1 MPIFMKSSGS
11 DTDILIFEPG
21 MVGHRLTWLR
31 YITEDFLE
39 LGYKITWAVDFRPGA
54 KDIIEEQLAA
64 VLPKVSILSVY
75 DEEGQWRGGSKLKS
89 LEECQRISQAKQV
102 FLNEF
107 DEVASNLLR
116 RAAMGL
122 FPPHALK
129 GRLSGVYFRPR
140 FLTAPRRPIGNI
152 IKAFGFRRLCE
163 QGWFRHIYL
172 MDEYLF
178 SSQKNKQEGL
188 FYLLPDPWSE
198 DYSLRSADARKALDI
213 PLNKV
218 VFLHYGMGDRR
229 KGLHLVVEA
238 LEASAEDSWMFLL
251 CAGKI
256 SHDRRLLEK
265 LAVLERRGSAKL
277 LNRYVSDEEERLCFC
292 AADGVLL
299 PYIHH
304 YGSSGVL
311 SRAAAAGKM
320 VIVSD
325 EGLLARRVRDHHLGL
340 LFQTKN
346 SRDLQRRMNDVVL
359 LNQTERDHFREMA
372 LKYAETC
379 SREAFREAL
388 LAPLRSSI

>member
-1 MPIFMKSSGS
+1 MIFKSSGS
-11 DTDILIFEPG
+11 DTDFLIFEPG

-39 LGYKITWAVDFRPGA
+39 RGYKITWAVDGRPA
-54 KDIIEEQLAA
+54 AMDIIEEQLCA
-64 VLPKVSILSVY
+64 VLPQVSILSVFN
-75 DEEGQWRGGSKLKS
+75 EQGRWRGGSKLNA
-89 LEECQRISQAKQV
+89 LEECQRISQAKHV
-102 FLNEF
+102 FLNEL
-107 DEVASNLLR
+107 DEIASNLLR

-122 FPPHALK
+122 FPSQVLR

-152 IKAFGFRRLCE
+152 LKASGFRRLCE

-172 MDEYLF
+172 VDEYLF
-178 SSQKNKQEGL
+178 SSIKNKQAGL
-188 FYLLPDPWSE
+188 FHFLPDPWSG
-198 DYSLRSADARKALDI
+198 DYSCRSEEARGALGV
-213 PLNKV
+213 PMNKV
-218 VFLHYGMGDRR
+218 VFLHYGRGDRR

-238 LEASAEDSWMFLL
+238 LASSAGDSGMFLL
-251 CAGKI
+251 CAGDI
-256 SHDRRLLEK
+256 GHDRRLLEK
-265 LAVLERRGSAKL
+265 LAVLERSGSAKL
-277 LNRYVSDEEERLCFC
+277 LNRYVSDDEERLCFC

-340 LFQTKN
+340 LFQAN
-346 SRDLQRRMNDVVL
+346 HVHELRQRMQDAVS
-359 LNQTERDHFREMA
+359 LNQAGRDPFREMA
-372 LKYAETC
+372 LRYAGTC
-379 SREAFREAL
+379 SRDAFREAL
-388 LAPLRSSI
+388 LAPLRP